1 MKKEIN
7 TEHKYKPR
15 SFFGLFM
22 ELTAR
27 SLIILVVLFVLG
39 NNTDLELWQTIIID
53 VVCLWWMI
61 LPAVNEV
68 MNWRGNE

>member
-39 NNTDLELWQTIIID
+39 KNTDPELWQTIIID
-53 VVCLWWMI
+53 IVCLWWMI
-61 LPAVNEV
+61 RPGVDEVMDWRVNE
-68 MNWRGNE
+68 

>member
-39 NNTDLELWQTIIID
+39 KNTDPELWQTIIID

-61 LPAVNEV
+61 RPGVDEV
-68 MNWRGNE
+68 MNWRVNE

>member
-39 NNTDLELWQTIIID
+39 KNTDPELWQIIIID
-53 VVCLWWMI
+53 IVCLWWMI
-61 LPAVNEV
+61 RPGVDEV
-68 MNWRGNE
+68 MNWRVNE